1 MPHNILR
8 RTQLGILFLC
18 FISAV
23 SVKVAA
29 GIVGVNYG
37 MLANNLPA
45 AVQVAQLLL
54 TTPLRNVKLYNADQA
69 TLQAFANTGITVAVG
84 VTNNEISL
92 LAGSLTS
99 AQSWVQTNV
108 AAYMPATKF
117 SHIVVGNEVL
127 TVSPEL
133 EAFLVPAMINLHKA
147 LVNLQLDGE
156 LKVSTPHNLNLIGN
170 SYPPSLGTFNNNVS
184 MTMQAVL
191 AFLSQTNSPFMVNA
205 YPYFAY
211 SANPSSIPLN
221 YAIFQ
226 QPNAGITDI
235 NTGLHYTNLL
245 DAQLDAVFSAMER
258 LGYNNV
264 PIVISETGWPSV
276 GDPNEIGC
284 GMTNAQLYNGNLIKH
299 ITSHAGTPLRPG
311 ASTDAF
317 LFALFNEDLKPGPI
331 SERNFGLFNP
341 NETVVYNLGLVQTTQ
356 AATGPSPASS
366 TSTTSPPPPI
376 VSSFPPSPVYF
387 YPPPAPSLPIYPP
400 PAATVFPS
408 PPPPVTA
415 PPATPEYFYPPPPV
429 VLYPP
434 PPAAVSPTPSP
445 AAPNSPGAYG
455 SSPPPSPAAPYQ
467 TQPVGKTWC
476 VAKPGASLP
485 DVTNALNYACG
496 EGGADCI
503 PIQVG
508 NPCYEPDTLTSHAS
522 YAFNSYYQLNGRNY
536 WNCYFGNTGLITITD
551 PSYAGCPFP

>member
-8 RTQLGILFLC
+8 PTQLGILFLC
-18 FISAV
+18 FVSAV
-23 SVKVAA
+23 SVTVAA
-29 GIVGVNYG
+29 GTVGVNYG

-99 AQSWVQTNV
+99 ARSWVQTNV

-211 SANPSSIPLN
+211 SANPSGIPLN

-366 TSTTSPPPPI
+366 SSTTSPPPPI
-376 VSSFPPSPVYF
+376 
-387 YPPPAPSLPIYPP
+387 
-400 PAATVFPS
+400 
-408 PPPPVTA
+408 
-415 PPATPEYFYPPPPV
+415 
-429 VLYPP
+429 
-434 PPAAVSPTPSP
+434 
-445 AAPNSPGAYG
+445 
-455 SSPPPSPAAPYQ
+455 
-467 TQPVGKTWC
+467 PVGKTWC

-522 YAFNSYYQLNGRNY
+522 YAFNSYYQLNERNY
-536 WNCYFGNTGLITITD
+536 WNCYFANTGLITITD